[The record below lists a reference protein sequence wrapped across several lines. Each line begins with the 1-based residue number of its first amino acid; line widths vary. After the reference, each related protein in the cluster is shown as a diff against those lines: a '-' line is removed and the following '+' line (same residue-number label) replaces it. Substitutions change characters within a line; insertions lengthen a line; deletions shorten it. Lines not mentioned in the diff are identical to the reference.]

1 MDLQVKQGFL
11 IQGFLIPPHPITNL
25 RIQKNYH
32 NEAKFNEV
40 YSGDNL
46 ANKIK

>member
-1 MDLQVKQGFL
+1 MDLQVK
-11 IQGFLIPPHPITNL
+11 QGFLIPPHPITNL
-25 RIQKNYH
+25 RIQKIYQ

-40 YSGDNL
+40 YSEDNL